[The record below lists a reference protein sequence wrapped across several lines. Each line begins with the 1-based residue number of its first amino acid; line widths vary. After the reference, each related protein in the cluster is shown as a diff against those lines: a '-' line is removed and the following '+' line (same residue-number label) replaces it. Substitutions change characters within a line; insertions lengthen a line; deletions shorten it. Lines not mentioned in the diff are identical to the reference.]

1 MSPTE
6 PRTSG
11 DPRSAPVSGVA
22 GAPSSGYDTEAI
34 LVELRDMIEQ
44 AGTLPLSSSPRVN
57 RDEVLQLLDEAIEAF
72 PEELREAR
80 WLLKEREEFLAKA
93 HREAE
98 QIIEA
103 ARVRA
108 ERMVE
113 RTEVVREARRTA
125 EAVVTDANDK
135 ARALQHEA
143 EDYVDQKLAAFEVV
157 LERTMQTV
165 QRGRDRLQVHVG
177 APRMAEPID
186 DDLDEAEAQFFDQDD
201 STP

>member
-1 MSPTE
+1 MT
-6 PRTSG
+6 TS
-11 DPRSAPVSGVA
+11 DASAPTGPPGVA
-22 GAPSSGYDTEAI
+22 GPVTYDTEAVLI
-34 LVELRDMIEQ
+34 ELRDMIEQ

-57 RDEVLQLLDEAIEAF
+57 RDEVLQMLDEAIEAF

-80 WLLKEREEFLAKA
+80 WLLKEREEYLAKA
-93 HREAE
+93 RREAE

-125 EAVVTDANDK
+125 EAIVTEANDQ

-165 QRGRDRLQVHVG
+165 VRGRERLQVHVG
-177 APRMAEPID
+177 APRMAEPVD
-186 DDLDEAEAQFFDQDD
+186 DDADDAESSFFDQDD
-201 STP
+201 A